1 MPELTDPRSVW
12 ADAIYVER
20 HRRRLKQEDVAKLAG
35 LDQTT
40 ISKAELAAGRV
51 ETFQAIA
58 AALDIELPETEAVG
72 E

>member
-51 ETFQAIA
+51 ETFRTIA
-58 AALDIELPETEAVG
+58 AALNIELPETEVVG

>member
-20 HRRRLKQEDVAKLAG
+20 HRRRLKQADVATLTG

-40 ISKAELAAGRV
+40 VSKAELGTASD
-51 ETFQAIA
+51 ETFRTIA
-58 AALDIELPETEAVG
+58 DAYGIKLPEVDR
-72 E
+72 

>member
-20 HRRRLKQEDVAKLAG
+20 HRRRLKQDDVAKLAG

-40 ISKAELAAGRV
+40 VSKAELATARD
-51 ETFQAIA
+51 ETYEAIA
-58 AALDIELPETEAVG
+58 TALDIELPEAEAVG

>member
-20 HRRRLKQEDVAKLAG
+20 HRRRLKQQDVATLAG

-40 ISKAELAAGRV
+40 VSKAELAAGSDD
-51 ETFQAIA
+51 TFRAIA
-58 AALDIELPETEAVG
+58 TALEINLPEVDR
-72 E
+72 